1 MRAGGARLNDA
12 SAGSEIPEQGSETA
26 ICLRIVESTDHLGI
40 DDARAIDVL
49 EGLPYNHEAV
59 ADILDSLFKAKFW
72 ARQFLPITS
81 SRVNW
86 SDYLA
91 HATRV
96 GLLLH

>member
-1 MRAGGARLNDA
+1 VVR
-12 SAGSEIPEQGSETA
+12 
-26 ICLRIVESTDHLGI
+26 VLGVNAWPNRSGV
-40 DDARAIDVL
+40 DDNL
-49 EGLPYNHEAV
+49 LEEGLPYNHEAV
-59 ADILDSLFKAKFW
+59 ADILDGRFKAKFW